1 MPDKTTNTTEAASS
15 SAAARADWISALTE
29 ERDGYLA
36 IGKTDRAALVDE
48 QLAAFGGAAKVG
60 GRKRTTEA

>member
-1 MPDKTTNTTEAASS
+1 MADTTPNEAAS
-15 SAAARADWISALTE
+15 AARADWIRALTE

-36 IGKTDRAALVDE
+36 IGLTDRAKLVDE
-48 QLAAFGGAAKVG
+48 QLAGFGGAAKVG

>member
-1 MPDKTTNTTEAASS
+1 MSDTTPTEAAS
-15 SAAARADWISALTE
+15 AARTDWIRALTE

-36 IGKTDRAALVDE
+36 LGLTDRAKLVDE
-48 QLAAFGGAAKVG
+48 QLAGFGGAAKVG